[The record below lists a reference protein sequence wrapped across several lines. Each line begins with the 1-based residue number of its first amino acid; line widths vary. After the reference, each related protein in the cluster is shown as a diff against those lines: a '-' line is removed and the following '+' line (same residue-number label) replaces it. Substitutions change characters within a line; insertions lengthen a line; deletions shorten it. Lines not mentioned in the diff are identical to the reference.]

1 MKRTAIGPWMLVAT
15 FLVSAESAHAQGD
28 AARGAALAAEHCAAC
43 HDVSADGV
51 HKEYP
56 PSFASIAVYRSR
68 AQIEGR
74 MLYPPQHASMPQLAF
89 IMLPGEIDDLVAT
102 RFRSALV
109 QEGVLKNAQTSWRSL
124 PEPISSLCRQ
134 GGRRKPT
141 PA

>member
-1 MKRTAIGPWMLVAT
+1 MKRTPIGPWMLAAAL
-15 FLVSAESAHAQGD
+15 LVTGAGAEAQGD
-28 AARGAALAAEHCAAC
+28 AARGAELAAEHCAAC

-89 IMLPGEIDDLVAT
+89 IMLPGEIDDLAEYIV
-102 RFRSALV
+102 
-109 QEGVLKNAQTSWRSL
+109 SL
-124 PEPISSLCRQ
+124 E
-134 GGRRKPT
+134 
-141 PA
+141 